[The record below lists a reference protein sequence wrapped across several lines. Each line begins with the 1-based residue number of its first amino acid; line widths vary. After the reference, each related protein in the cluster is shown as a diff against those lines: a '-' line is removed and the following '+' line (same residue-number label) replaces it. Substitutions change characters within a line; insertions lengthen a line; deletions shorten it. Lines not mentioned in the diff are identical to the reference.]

1 MIWSERWG
9 PGNLLRAESGK
20 VKVGFVVQ
28 KSHVPEILKMKN
40 FGKLR
45 SLRALV

>member
-1 MIWSERWG
+1 MIWSERRS
-9 PGNLLRAESGK
+9 PENLLRTESGK

-28 KSHVPEILKMKN
+28 KLHGSEMLKMKN
-40 FGKLR
+40 FVGLR